1 VNSPNTPTE
10 PTLATGDIP
19 ETGSAQSEPATDS
32 MQDFYRLQQELLTY
46 TLGVTGIIFIST
58 WIGFNLNIALNYLL
72 GAIAGVV
79 YLKMLARDVE
89 RIGRQQERL
98 SKTRLALFIGLIIV
112 ATQLKELQILPIFLG
127 FLTFK
132 VAIVLHTLQNLLIPD
147 PQKVREPAKTD
158 P

>member
-1 VNSPNTPTE
+1 MNSPNTHTE
-10 PTLATGDIP
+10 PTPATGDIP
-19 ETGSAQSEPATDS
+19 ETGSASSEPATDP
-32 MQDFYRLQQELLTY
+32 MQDFYQLQQQLFIYSLA
-46 TLGVTGIIFIST
+46 VTGIIFIST

-112 ATQLKELQILPIFLG
+112 ATRWKELQILPIFLG

-132 VAIVLHTLQNLLIPD
+132 VAIVLHTLQSLLIPD
-147 PQKVREPAKTD
+147 QPKVREPAKTD

>member
-1 VNSPNTPTE
+1 
-10 PTLATGDIP
+10 
-19 ETGSAQSEPATDS
+19 
-32 MQDFYRLQQELLTY
+32 MQDFYQLQQQLFIYSLA
-46 TLGVTGIIFIST
+46 VTGIIFIST

-112 ATQLKELQILPIFLG
+112 ATRWKELQILPIFLG

-132 VAIVLHTLQNLLIPD
+132 VAIVLHTLQSLLIPD
-147 PQKVREPAKTD
+147 QPKVREPAKTD

>member
-1 VNSPNTPTE
+1 VISPNTPTE
-10 PTLATGDIP
+10 PTPASGDTA
-19 ETGSAQSEPATDS
+19 ETGTASSAPTTDP

-46 TLGVTGIIFIST
+46 TLAITGIIFIST
-58 WIGFNLNIALNYLL
+58 WIYFGLNIALNYLL

-112 ATQLKELQILPIFLG
+112 ATRLNQLQILPIFLG

-132 VAIVLHTLQNLLIPD
+132 AAIVFHTLQTVLIPD
-147 PQKVREPAKTD
+147 RQEVGPPAKTD

>member
-1 VNSPNTPTE
+1 MNSPNTHTE
-10 PTLATGDIP
+10 TTPVNGDTL
-19 ETGSAQSEPATDS
+19 ETGSASSAPATDP
-32 MQDFYRLQQELLTY
+32 MQDFYQLQQQLFIY
-46 TLGVTGIIFIST
+46 TLAVTGIIFIST
-58 WIGFNLNIALNYLL
+58 WIGFGLNIALNYLL

-112 ATQLKELQILPIFLG
+112 ATRLKELQILPIFLG

-132 VAIVLHTLQNLLIPD
+132 VAIVLHTLQSLLIPD
-147 PQKVREPAKTD
+147 RQEVREPAKTD

>member
-1 VNSPNTPTE
+1 
-10 PTLATGDIP
+10 
-19 ETGSAQSEPATDS
+19 
-32 MQDFYRLQQELLTY
+32 
-46 TLGVTGIIFIST
+46 VTGIIFIST

-112 ATQLKELQILPIFLG
+112 ATRWKELQILPIFLG

-132 VAIVLHTLQNLLIPD
+132 VAIVLHTLQSLLIPD
-147 PQKVREPAKTD
+147 QPKVREPAKTD

>member
-1 VNSPNTPTE
+1 VNSPNTHTE
-10 PTLATGDIP
+10 PTPATGDIP
-19 ETGSAQSEPATDS
+19 ETASASSEPVTNP
-32 MQDFYRLQQELLTY
+32 MQDFYQLQQQLFIYSLA
-46 TLGVTGIIFIST
+46 VTGIIFIST

-112 ATQLKELQILPIFLG
+112 ATRLKELQILPIFLG

-132 VAIVLHTLQNLLIPD
+132 VAIVLHTLQSLLIPD
-147 PQKVREPAKTD
+147 QPKVREPAKTD